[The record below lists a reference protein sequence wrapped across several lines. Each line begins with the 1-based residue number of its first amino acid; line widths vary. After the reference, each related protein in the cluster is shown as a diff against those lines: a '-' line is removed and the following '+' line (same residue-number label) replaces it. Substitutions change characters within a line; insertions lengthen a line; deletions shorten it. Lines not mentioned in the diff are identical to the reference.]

1 MSPEIWSEAGVAGL
15 AMLAIITVVLAH
27 ARNTAAKDKLF
38 VKSLKDTR
46 KDDQSERALDRSDQ
60 RASNDKL
67 SKAIDG
73 LADSLKRD

>member
-1 MSPEIWSEAGVAGL
+1 MSPEVWSEAGVAGL

-27 ARNTAAKDKLF
+27 AKNTAAKDKLF

-46 KDDQSERALDRSDQ
+46 RDDQSERSLDRSFQ
-60 RASNDKL
+60 RESQDKL

-73 LADSLKRD
+73 LADSLKKD